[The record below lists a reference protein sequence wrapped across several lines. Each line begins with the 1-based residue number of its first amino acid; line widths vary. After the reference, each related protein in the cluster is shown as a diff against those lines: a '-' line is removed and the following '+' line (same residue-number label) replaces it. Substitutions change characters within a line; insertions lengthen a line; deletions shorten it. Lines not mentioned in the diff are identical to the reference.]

1 MMFWRRKRKHQMM
14 TSNSTCCIS
23 RYNIYCNSESFQQ
36 NKHLMKPSSID
47 RYSFTKFRLNEHQAV
62 GGKFNMEYYVDVSKK
77 NDNMIKLYKFA
88 QLEEGWDGYD
98 APNFPLELITKCM
111 DVISNIEKQPDIY
124 PTGRNSIQFEY
135 ELANGK
141 YLEFELFDDKIG
153 VYFIKDNGSEELF
166 DINYDIDLINQYVK
180 RFYEQ

>member
-1 MMFWRRKRKHQMM
+1 
-14 TSNSTCCIS
+14 
-23 RYNIYCNSESFQQ
+23 
-36 NKHLMKPSSID
+36 
-47 RYSFTKFRLNEHQAV
+47 
-62 GGKFNMEYYVDVSKK
+62 MEYYVDVSKK